1 MSEYRTVNIFE
12 KTGEDL
18 RNALFE
24 CIPWVQLV
32 FCCPYPSEYFS
43 SITTL
48 SSEDYS
54 YIEQYMTFPSE
65 EVFLQW
71 FDVFGETAE
80 ELVKEMC
87 QEFDNNDIQLTR
99 YFENLELVNL
109 YKVLDLKL
117 FQTKFNDSYPSKSI
131 FNLDDSRI

>member
-12 KTGEDL
+12 KPGEDL
-18 RNALFE
+18 RNALTE
-24 CIPWVQLV
+24 CISWVQLV

-117 FQTKFNDSYPSKSI
+117 FQTKFNESYPSKSI
-131 FNLDDSRI
+131 FNLDDSGI